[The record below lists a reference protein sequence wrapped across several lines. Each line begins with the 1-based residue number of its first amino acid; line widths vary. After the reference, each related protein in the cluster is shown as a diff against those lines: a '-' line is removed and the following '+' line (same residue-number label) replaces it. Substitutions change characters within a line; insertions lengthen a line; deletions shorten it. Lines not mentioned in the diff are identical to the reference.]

1 MATAKELRELTPDD
15 LNRRATEL
23 RDTCF
28 QDSMKLKTGTLD
40 SPAERS
46 KHRRELARVL
56 TVLGEKAKPAAAKAA
71 APAKKA

>member
-1 MATAKELRELTPDD
+1 MATAKELRELNLED

-23 RDTCF
+23 RDTLF

-56 TVLGEKAKPAAAKAA
+56 TVLSEKQRPAAKVSASAGK
-71 APAKKA
+71 

>member
-1 MATAKELRELTPDD
+1 MATAKELRELNLDD

-23 RDTCF
+23 RDTLF

-56 TVLGEKAKPAAAKAA
+56 TVLSEKQRPAAKPAAAGK
-71 APAKKA
+71 

>member
-1 MATAKELRELTPDD
+1 MATAKELRELNLED

-23 RDTCF
+23 RDSLF

-56 TVLGEKAKPAAAKAA
+56 TVLTEKKPTPAKAPAVAAK
-71 APAKKA
+71 K